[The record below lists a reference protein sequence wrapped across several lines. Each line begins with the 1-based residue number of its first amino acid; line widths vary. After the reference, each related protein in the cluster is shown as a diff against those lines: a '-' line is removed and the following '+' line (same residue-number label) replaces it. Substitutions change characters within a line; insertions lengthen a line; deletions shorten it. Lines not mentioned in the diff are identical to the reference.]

1 VNSTRRGLL
10 WAVLLLVAFVAC
22 TSAAPAVRL
31 KVGATPVPHA
41 EILEVVRPMLAAKGI
56 DLEIIEF
63 TDYVTP
69 NLALNDGDIDAN
81 FFQHVPYL
89 ESFATD
95 RRLNI
100 TYLAKVHIEPMGAYS
115 RRYES
120 ADELPNRAKVGI
132 PNDPTNGGRALL
144 LLQKYGLIAL
154 DPKAGISATVFDI
167 TSNPKNLQITELDA
181 AQLPRSLEDMDL
193 AIINSNFAL
202 EAKLVP
208 TKDALFME
216 DADSPYANVL
226 AVRTA
231 DVSNEALR
239 ELARALMSPEIAD
252 FILREYEG
260 SVVPAQE
267 LNF

>member
-1 VNSTRRGLL
+1 MWGG
-10 WAVLLLVAFVAC
+10 AV
-22 TSAAPAVRL
+22 AAPAAKL

-41 EILEVVRPMLAAKGI
+41 EILEVVKPILAAKGI
-56 DLEIIEF
+56 ALEIIEF

-89 ESFATD
+89 ESFAKD

-115 RRYES
+115 RRVRS
-120 ADELPNRAKVGI
+120 VKDLPNKAKVGI
-132 PNDPTNGGRALL
+132 PNDPTNSGRALL
-144 LLQKYGLIAL
+144 LLQKAGLIGV
-154 DPKAGISATVFDI
+154 DKKAGITATVFDI
-167 TSNPKNLQITELDA
+167 VSNPKNIQIIELDA

-208 TKDALFME
+208 TKDALFIE
-216 DADSPYANVL
+216 DSDSPYANVL
-226 AVRTA
+226 AIRNV
-231 DVSNEALR
+231 DKSNPTLR
-239 ELARALMSPEIAD
+239 ELARALTSKEVAD
-252 FILREYEG
+252 FIDSKYKG
-260 SVVPAQE
+260 SVVPAFG